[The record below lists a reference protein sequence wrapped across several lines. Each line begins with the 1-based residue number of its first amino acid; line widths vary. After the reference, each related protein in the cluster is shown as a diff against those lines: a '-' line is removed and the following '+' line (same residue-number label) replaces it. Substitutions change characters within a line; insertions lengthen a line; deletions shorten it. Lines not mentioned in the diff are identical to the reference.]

1 MRRPRRSALILA
13 GAMGA
18 LAGRA
23 WGTLPLPLWSCPVR
37 ALTGVPCP
45 TCHLTRSVLAT
56 FRGDL
61 VGALRWHA
69 FGPPLV
75 VGGLA
80 LLAHQLRGGAPP
92 DPRRLGAGLAAGAV
106 LLFGYWLLRLARPE
120 LLP

>member
-1 MRRPRRSALILA
+1 MT
-13 GAMGA
+13 A

-23 WGTLPLPLWSCPVR
+23 WGALPLPLWSCPLR

-45 TCHLTRSVLAT
+45 TCYLTRSVLAT

-75 VGGLA
+75 LAGFA
-80 LLAHQLRGGAPP
+80 LLGHQLLRGRSP
-92 DPRRLGAGLAAGAV
+92 DPRRLGGGLLAAT
-106 LLFGYWLLRLARPE
+106 LLLLLYWLLRLARPE

>member
-1 MRRPRRSALILA
+1 MRRPPRSALILA
-13 GAMGA
+13 GLLAA

-23 WGTLPLPLWSCPVR
+23 WGAVPLPLWSCPVR

-45 TCHLTRSVLAT
+45 TCYLTRSVLAT

-61 VGALRWHA
+61 AGALRWHA

-75 VGGLA
+75 LA
-80 LLAHQLRGGAPP
+80 GFALIAHQLLGGRVPE
-92 DPRRLGAGLAAGAV
+92 PRRLGGGLIAATM
-106 LLFGYWLLRLARPE
+106 LLLLYWLLRLARPE

>member
-1 MRRPRRSALILA
+1 MRRPSRSALILA

-23 WGTLPLPLWSCPVR
+23 WGAVPLPLWSCPVR

-45 TCHLTRSVLAT
+45 TCYLTRSVLAT

-61 VGALRWHA
+61 AGAVRWHA

-75 VGGLA
+75 LAGLV
-80 LLAHQLRGGAPP
+80 LLAHQLRGGRPP
-92 DPRRLGAGLAAGAV
+92 HPRRLGTGLAAAAV
-106 LLFGYWLLRLARPE
+106 LLFGYWLLRLSRPE
-120 LLP
+120 LMP

>member
-1 MRRPRRSALILA
+1 MA
-13 GAMGA
+13 A

-23 WGTLPLPLWSCPVR
+23 WGAVPLPLWSCPVR

-45 TCHLTRSVLAT
+45 TCYLTRSVLAT

-61 VGALRWHA
+61 AGALRWHA

-75 VGGLA
+75 LAGVA
-80 LLAHQLRGGAPP
+80 LLGHQLLRGRSP
-92 DPRRLGAGLAAGAV
+92 DPGRLGVALAAGTG
-106 LLFGYWLLRLARPE
+106 LLFFYWLLRLARPE